1 MRPFIHVVKPAG
13 LPGNAAGSVL
23 KEPCM
28 AVSRPSLGAPRI
40 SRSDRVLWFVGIA
53 ATLGLAV
60 ALWSQ
65 AGSEVFSAMMTGMLA
80 LCF

>member
-1 MRPFIHVVKPAG
+1 
-13 LPGNAAGSVL
+13 
-23 KEPCM
+23 M

-65 AGSEVFSAMMTGMLA
+65 AGSEVFSAMMTGLLA